1 MPNSKQ
7 AIKRM
12 KTDDKRRIANKMLAT
27 SMKTAVKRVLSAED
41 AATASAALPSA
52 MKRIDKAAK
61 AHVIHENTAARKKA
75 QLAKV
80 IQGKAAIQG
89 KNG

>member
-12 KTDDKRRIANKMLAT
+12 VTDEKRRAANRILAST
-27 SMKTAVKRVLSAED
+27 MKSAVKKVVNAED
-41 AATASAALPSA
+41 AATAQAALPMA

-61 AHVIHENTAARKKA
+61 SNVIHNNTASRKKA
-75 QLAKV
+75 QLAKA
-80 IQGKAAIQG
+80 IAAKKA
-89 KNG
+89 